1 MGRKNRNYYAQS
13 AILNNAQ
20 YLYYYHRI
28 MQLALSRF
36 EYKDLPGSMDERF
49 LEMQLIERGSA
60 LLFTDDVMGPLCLPF
75 SYGGPLDIYQK
86 PTIRRAYA
94 SNGYNTERSEMD
106 SVIIYNNRMR
116 SPDIAAIRLFAYR
129 LWNFDRIID
138 INCNAQKTPI
148 VVQCDEQGRTTLTNL
163 FKEVDGNAPVIYT
176 NKNLDLPNSLK
187 AVNIQA
193 PFIAENILNIKKS
206 VWDECMSYLGITT
219 AGIYKAERV
228 TTSEA
233 NNSGGSTVAS
243 RWSPLAER
251 QTAIEKFN
259 KMFGLNIKVN
269 MREDYDVLKTL
280 ATDDPAAAIE
290 GGEPIE

>member
-1 MGRKNRNYYAQS
+1 MGRKNRNYYGQS

-36 EYKDLPGSMDERF
+36 EYKDLPDSMDERF

-86 PTIRRAYA
+86 PTVRRAYA
-94 SNGYNTERSEMD
+94 SNGYNAERSEID

-138 INCNAQKTPI
+138 INCNAQKTPV
-148 VVQCDEQGRTTLTNL
+148 VVQCDEQGRLTLTNL

-187 AVNIQA
+187 AINIQA
-193 PFIAENILNIKKS
+193 PFIAENVLNIKKS

-228 TTSEA
+228 TSSEA
-233 NNSGGSTVAS
+233 NNAGGTTVAS

-259 KMFGLNIKVN
+259 KMFGLNISVN
-269 MREDYDVLKTL
+269 MREDYDVYKTL
-280 ATDDPAAAIE
+280 LTGAPSDVIK
-290 GGEPIE
+290 GGEPVE

>member
-13 AILNNAQ
+13 AILNNSQ

-36 EYKDLPGSMDERF
+36 EYKDLPDSMDERF

-86 PTIRRAYA
+86 PTVRRAYA

-148 VVQCDEQGRTTLTNL
+148 VVQCDEQGRLTLTNL

-187 AVNIQA
+187 AINIQA
-193 PFIAENILNIKKS
+193 PFIAENVLNIKKS

-228 TTSEA
+228 TSSEA

-259 KMFGLNIKVN
+259 KMFGLNITVN

-280 ATDDPAAAIE
+280 VIDDPAVALA

>member
-36 EYKDLPGSMDERF
+36 EYKYLPDSMDERF

-75 SYGGPLDIYQK
+75 SYGGSLDIYQK

-94 SNGYNTERSEMD
+94 SNGYNTERSEID

-148 VVQCDEQGRTTLTNL
+148 VVQCDEQGRLTLTNL
-163 FKEVDGNAPVIYT
+163 FKEVDGNSPVIYT

-187 AVNIQA
+187 AINIQA
-193 PFIAENILNIKKS
+193 PFIAENVLNIKKA

-228 TTSEA
+228 TSSEA
-233 NNSGGSTVAS
+233 NNSGGTTVAS

-251 QTAIEKFN
+251 QTAVEKFN
-259 KMFGLNIKVN
+259 QMFGLNITVN
-269 MREDYDVLKTL
+269 MREDYDVAKTIL
-280 ATDDPAAAIE
+280 TGDPAAAIE

>member
-36 EYKDLPGSMDERF
+36 EYKDLPDSMDERF

-60 LLFTDDVMGPLCLPF
+60 LLFADDVMGPLCLPF

-94 SNGYNTERSEMD
+94 SNGYNTERSEVD

-148 VVQCDEQGRTTLTNL
+148 VVQCDEQGRLTLTNL
-163 FKEVDGNAPVIYT
+163 FKEVDGNAPVVYT

-187 AVNIQA
+187 AINIQA
-193 PFIAENILNIKKS
+193 PFIAENVLNIKKS

-228 TTSEA
+228 TSSEA
-233 NNSGGSTVAS
+233 NNSGGTTVAS

-259 KMFGLNIKVN
+259 QMFGLNITVN

-280 ATDDPAAAIE
+280 VTGSPNAVLE

>member
-36 EYKDLPGSMDERF
+36 EYKDFPDSMDERF

-60 LLFTDDVMGPLCLPF
+60 LLFADDVMGPLCLPF

-94 SNGYNTERSEMD
+94 SNGYNTERSEVD

-148 VVQCDEQGRTTLTNL
+148 VVQCDEQGRLTLTNL
-163 FKEVDGNAPVIYT
+163 FKEVDGNAPVVYT

-187 AVNIQA
+187 AINIQA
-193 PFIAENILNIKKS
+193 PFIAENVLNVKKA

-228 TTSEA
+228 TSSEA
-233 NNSGGSTVAS
+233 NNSGGTTVAS

-259 KMFGLNIKVN
+259 KMFGLNISVN
-269 MREDYDVLKTL
+269 MREDYDVYKTL
-280 ATDDPAAAIE
+280 LSEEPAYVIE

>member
-36 EYKDLPGSMDERF
+36 EYKDLPDSMDERF

-60 LLFTDDVMGPLCLPF
+60 LLFADDVMGPLCLPF

-94 SNGYNTERSEMD
+94 SNGYNTERSEVD

-148 VVQCDEQGRTTLTNL
+148 VVQCDEQGRLTLTNL
-163 FKEVDGNAPVIYT
+163 FKEVDGNAPVVYT

-187 AVNIQA
+187 AINIQA
-193 PFIAENILNIKKS
+193 PFIAENVLNIKKS

-228 TTSEA
+228 TSSEA
-233 NNSGGSTVAS
+233 NNSGGTTVAS

-259 KMFGLNIKVN
+259 QMFGLNITVN

-280 ATDDPAAAIE
+280 LTGSPNAVLE

>member
-1 MGRKNRNYYAQS
+1 MGRKNRNYFMQS
-13 AILNNAQ
+13 AIGNNTQ
-20 YLYYYHRI
+20 YLYYYNRI

-36 EYKDLPGSMDERF
+36 EYHNLPTTMDERF

-60 LLFTDDVMGPLCLPF
+60 LLFVDDVMGPLCLPF

-86 PTIRRAYA
+86 PTVRRAYA
-94 SNGYNTERSEMD
+94 SNGYNTERSELD
-106 SVIIYNNRMR
+106 SVIIYNSRMR
-116 SPDIAAIRLFAYR
+116 QPDMQAIRLFAYR

-148 VVQCDEQGRTTLTNL
+148 IIQCDESGRLTMTNL
-163 FKEVDGNAPVIYT
+163 YKEVDGNSPVVYV

-187 AVNIQA
+187 VINTQA

-228 TTSEA
+228 TSSEA
-233 NNSGGSTVAS
+233 NNSGGATVAS

-251 QTAIEKFN
+251 QAAIEKFN
-259 KMFGLNIKVN
+259 RMFGLNITVN
-269 MREDYDVLKTL
+269 MREDYDVYKTL
-280 ATDDPAAAIE
+280 LTGAPDAALE

>member
-1 MGRKNRNYYAQS
+1 MGRKNRNYYGQS

-36 EYKDLPGSMDERF
+36 EYENLPDSMDERF
-49 LEMQLIERGSA
+49 LEMQLIERGNA
-60 LLFTDDVMGPLCLPF
+60 LLFVDDVMGPLCLPF

-86 PTIRRAYA
+86 PTVRRAYA
-94 SNGYNTERSEMD
+94 SNGYNTERSEID

-116 SPDIAAIRLFAYR
+116 TPDMAAIRLFAYR

-148 VVQCDEQGRTTLTNL
+148 VVQCDEQGRLTLNNL
-163 FKEVDGNAPVIYT
+163 FKEVDGNAPVVYT

-187 AVNIQA
+187 AINIQA
-193 PFIAENILNIKKS
+193 PFIAENVLNIKKS

-228 TTSEA
+228 TSSEA
-233 NNSGGSTVAS
+233 NNSGGTTVAS

-259 KMFGLNIKVN
+259 QMFGLNITVN

-280 ATDDPAAAIE
+280 VTGSPNAVLE

>member
-36 EYKDLPGSMDERF
+36 EYKDLPDSMDERF

-60 LLFTDDVMGPLCLPF
+60 LLFADDVMGPLCLPF

-94 SNGYNTERSEMD
+94 SNGYNTERSEVD

-148 VVQCDEQGRTTLTNL
+148 VVQCDEQGRLTLTNL
-163 FKEVDGNAPVIYT
+163 FKEVDGNAPVVYT

-187 AVNIQA
+187 AINIQA
-193 PFIAENILNIKKS
+193 PFIAENVLNIKKS

-228 TTSEA
+228 TSSEA
-233 NNSGGSTVAS
+233 NNSSGTTVAS

-259 KMFGLNIKVN
+259 QMFGLNITVN

-280 ATDDPAAAIE
+280 VTGSPNSVLE
-290 GGEPIE
+290 GGELIE

>member
-36 EYKDLPGSMDERF
+36 EYKDLPDSMDERF

-116 SPDIAAIRLFAYR
+116 SPDIAAIRLFAHR

-148 VVQCDEQGRTTLTNL
+148 VVQCDEQGRLTLTNL
-163 FKEVDGNAPVIYT
+163 FKEVDGNSPVIYT

-187 AVNIQA
+187 AINIQA
-193 PFIAENILNIKKS
+193 PFIAENVLNIKKS

-228 TTSEA
+228 TSSEA

-259 KMFGLNIKVN
+259 EMFGLDIKVN
-269 MREDYDVLKTL
+269 MREDYDVDKTMLMGAPDAAL
-280 ATDDPAAAIE
+280 A

>member
-13 AILNNAQ
+13 AIINNSQ

-36 EYKDLPGSMDERF
+36 EYKDLPDSMDERF

-116 SPDIAAIRLFAYR
+116 SPDIATIRLFAYR

-148 VVQCDEQGRTTLTNL
+148 VVQCDEQGRLTLTNL
-163 FKEVDGNAPVIYT
+163 FKEVDGNSPIIYT

-187 AVNIQA
+187 AINIQA
-193 PFIAENILNIKKS
+193 PFIAENVLNIKKS

-228 TTSEA
+228 TSSEA

-259 KMFGLNIKVN
+259 KMFGLSIKVN
-269 MREDYDVLKTL
+269 MREDYDVYKTL
-280 ATDDPAAAIE
+280 LTGAPDAALK

>member
-36 EYKDLPGSMDERF
+36 EYKDLPDSMDERF

-116 SPDIAAIRLFAYR
+116 SPDIAAIRLFAHR

-148 VVQCDEQGRTTLTNL
+148 VVQCDEQGRLTLTNL
-163 FKEVDGNAPVIYT
+163 FKEVDGNSPVIYT

-187 AVNIQA
+187 AINIQA
-193 PFIAENILNIKKS
+193 PFIAENVLNIKKS

-228 TTSEA
+228 TSSEA

-259 KMFGLNIKVN
+259 EMFGLDIKVN
-269 MREDYDVLKTL
+269 MREDYDIDKTL
-280 ATDDPAAAIE
+280 LTGAPDAALA

>member
-36 EYKDLPGSMDERF
+36 EYKDLPDSMDERF

-60 LLFTDDVMGPLCLPF
+60 LLFEDDVMGPLCLPF

-94 SNGYNTERSEMD
+94 SNGYNTERSESD
-106 SVIIYNNRMR
+106 SVIIYNNRMH
-116 SPDIAAIRLFAYR
+116 SPDIAAIRLFAHR

-138 INCNAQKTPI
+138 INCNSQKTPI
-148 VVQCDEQGRTTLTNL
+148 VIQCDEQGRLTLTNL
-163 FKEVDGNAPVIYT
+163 FKEVDGNAPVIFT

-187 AVNIQA
+187 AINIQA
-193 PFIAENILNIKKS
+193 PFIAENVLNIKKS

-228 TTSEA
+228 TSSEA
-233 NNSGGSTVAS
+233 NNAGGTTIAS

-259 KMFGLNIKVN
+259 KMFGLNISVN
-269 MREDYDVLKTL
+269 MREDYDVYKTL
-280 ATDDPAAAIE
+280 LSVAPADVIE
-290 GGEPIE
+290 GGEPVE

>member
-20 YLYYYHRI
+20 YLYYYRRI

-36 EYKDLPGSMDERF
+36 EYKDLPDSMDERF
-49 LEMQLIERGSA
+49 LEMQLIEQGSA
-60 LLFTDDVMGPLCLPF
+60 LLFADDVMGPLCLPF

-94 SNGYNTERSEMD
+94 SNGYNTERSEVD

-148 VVQCDEQGRTTLTNL
+148 VVQCDEQGRLTLTNL
-163 FKEVDGNAPVIYT
+163 FKEVDGNAPVVYT

-187 AVNIQA
+187 AINIQA
-193 PFIAENILNIKKS
+193 PFIAENVLNIKKS

-228 TTSEA
+228 TSSEA
-233 NNSGGSTVAS
+233 NNSGGTTVAS

-259 KMFGLNIKVN
+259 QMFGLNITVN

-280 ATDDPAAAIE
+280 VTGSPNAVLE

>member
-1 MGRKNRNYYAQS
+1 MGRKNRNYYGQS

-36 EYKDLPGSMDERF
+36 EYQDLPASMDERF
-49 LEMQLIERGSA
+49 LELQLITRGSA
-60 LLFTDDVMGPLCLPF
+60 LLFADDVMGPLCLPF
-75 SYGGPLDIYQK
+75 AYGGPLDIYQK
-86 PTIRRAYA
+86 PTVRRAYA
-94 SNGYNTERSEMD
+94 SNGYNTERSELD

-116 SPDIAAIRLFAYR
+116 TPDIEAIRLFAYR

-148 VVQCDEQGRTTLTNL
+148 VVQCDEQGRLTLTNL
-163 FKEVDGNAPVIYT
+163 FKEVDGNSPVVYT

-187 AVNIQA
+187 AINIQA
-193 PFIAENILNIKKS
+193 PFIAGNVLDIKKS

-228 TTSEA
+228 TSSEA

-251 QTAIEKFN
+251 QTAVEKFN
-259 KMFGLNIKVN
+259 KMFGLNITVN

-280 ATDDPAAAIE
+280 ATDDPAAVIE

>member
-36 EYKDLPGSMDERF
+36 EYKDLPDSMDERF
-49 LEMQLIERGSA
+49 LEMQLIERGNA
-60 LLFTDDVMGPLCLPF
+60 LLFVDDVMGPLCLPF

-86 PTIRRAYA
+86 PTARRAYA
-94 SNGYNTERSEMD
+94 SNGYNTERSEID

-116 SPDIAAIRLFAYR
+116 TPDMAAIRLFAYR

-148 VVQCDEQGRTTLTNL
+148 VVQCDEQGRLTLTNL
-163 FKEVDGNAPVIYT
+163 FKEVDGNAPVVYT

-187 AVNIQA
+187 AINIQA
-193 PFIAENILNIKKS
+193 PFIAENVLNIKKS

-228 TTSEA
+228 TSSEA
-233 NNSGGSTVAS
+233 NNSGGTTVAS

-259 KMFGLNIKVN
+259 QMFGLNITVN

-280 ATDDPAAAIE
+280 LTGSPNAVLE